1 MKNMKSYSAGFIKT
15 RFLIALL
22 ITLSILPLCTSMVRL
37 LGNVNMDYDL
47 VNSELSM
54 MDLRRILLIAY
65 DLEINEYELNFTYHN
80 SPYNLRLIND
90 KLILSPGTQIYLNDI
105 KEASF
110 YTKNGCLYL
119 RYVNND
125 NKEYE
130 KIIGSAKSFHLP
142 EFSNNYDDGTRDDY
156 DLY

>member
-110 YTKNGCLYL
+110 YTKNDCLYL

-125 NKEYE
+125 DKEYE
-130 KIIGSAKSFHLP
+130 KNIGSAKSFHLP
-142 EFSNNYDDGTRDDY
+142 ELSNNYDDGTRDDY

>member
-1 MKNMKSYSAGFIKT
+1 M
-15 RFLIALL
+15 
-22 ITLSILPLCTSMVRL
+22 
-37 LGNVNMDYDL
+37 
-47 VNSELSM
+47 
-54 MDLRRILLIAY
+54 
-65 DLEINEYELNFTYHN
+65 
-80 SPYNLRLIND
+80 
-90 KLILSPGTQIYLNDI
+90 ILSPGTQIYLNDI

-130 KIIGSAKSFHLP
+130 KNIGSAKSFHLP
-142 EFSNNYDDGTRDDY
+142 ELSNNYDDGTRDDY